1 MDEQSLMMLALI
13 TLAAVVAPFLADRG
27 EPRLK
32 VPAVVFEILL
42 GVLLGPALLGL
53 VERTDVVD
61 ALSDLGLAF
70 LMFLAGYE
78 IEVGRVVGGPLRR
91 ATWSWLV
98 SLGAGLGL
106 GLVVGGTETGLVVGL
121 ALTTT
126 ALGVVLPLVRDAGL
140 GGTRFGDGVLA
151 VGTIG
156 EFGPILAIAFVLSGQ
171 RPAHTLAVL
180 GAFTALA
187 LAGAWLARR
196 PRHPRLGR
204 LVAATLGTSSQVA
217 VRLCVFLVILLF
229 AITEW
234 LGLDPVLGA
243 FTAGLLVHVFLRS
256 SDPAEARIVGSRLE
270 GIGFG
275 FLIPIFYV
283 VTGVGLDVQSL
294 VSDAAVLVSVPIFLV
309 LLLVVR
315 GVPTFLF
322 HRRDLPRREA
332 LALSTMASTAL
343 PLVVVITTAG
353 VSSGALDE
361 AQAAALV
368 CAGVLSVLLFPAL
381 AERIGGMHAPAAA
394 EDEHPEEQDDRL

>member
-13 TLAAVVAPFLADRG
+13 TLAAVVAPFLADRV
-27 EPRLK
+27 EPWLK
-32 VPAVVFEILL
+32 VPSVVFEILL

-53 VERTDVVD
+53 VEKTDVVD

-98 SLGAGLGL
+98 SLGMGLAIGL
-106 GLVVGGTETGLVVGL
+106 AVGGTDTGLVVGL

-180 GAFTALA
+180 VVFAALA
-187 LAGAWLARR
+187 LAGAWLARK

-217 VRLCVFLVILLF
+217 VRLCVFLVIVLF

-243 FTAGLLVHVFLRS
+243 FTAGLLVRVFLRS

-275 FLIPIFYV
+275 FLIPVFYV
-283 VTGVGLDVQSL
+283 VTGVALDVGSL
-294 VSDAAVLVSVPIFLV
+294 FSDPAVLVSVPIFLV

-315 GVPTFLF
+315 GVPTFLL

-343 PLVVVITTAG
+343 PLIVVITTAG

-368 CAGVLSVLLFPAL
+368 FSGVLSVLLFPAL
-381 AERIGGMHAPAAA
+381 AERIGDVRASAAPATGRAG
-394 EDEHPEEQDDRL
+394 EQDDRL

>member
-1 MDEQSLMMLALI
+1 LDEESLMMLALI
-13 TLAAVVAPFLADRG
+13 TLAAVVAPFLADRVA
-27 EPRLK
+27 PWLK
-32 VPAVVFEILL
+32 VPSVVFEIVL
-42 GVLLGPALLGL
+42 GIALGPVLLGL
-53 VERTDVVD
+53 VEKTEAVG

-91 ATWSWLV
+91 AAWSWLV
-98 SLGAGLGL
+98 SLGIGLGV
-106 GLVVGGTETGLVVGL
+106 GLAVGGTDTGLVIGL

-140 GGTRFGDGVLA
+140 SGTRFGDGVLA

-180 GAFTALA
+180 GVFTALA

-196 PRHPRLGR
+196 PRRPRLGR
-204 LVAATLGTSSQVA
+204 LVTATLGTSSQVA

-229 AITEW
+229 ATTEW

-243 FTAGLLVHVFLRS
+243 FTAGLLARVFLES

-275 FLIPIFYV
+275 FLIPVFYV
-283 VTGVGLDVQSL
+283 VTGVGLDVGSL
-294 VSDAAVLVSVPIFLV
+294 VSDPAVLVTVPVFLV

-322 HRRDLPRREA
+322 HRRELPRREA
-332 LALSTMASTAL
+332 LALSTMAATAL

-368 CAGVLSVLLFPAL
+368 ISGVLSVLLFPAL
-381 AERIGGMHAPAAA
+381 AERIGTMRTPAIPAPRA
-394 EDEHPEEQDDRL
+394 EDQDDRL